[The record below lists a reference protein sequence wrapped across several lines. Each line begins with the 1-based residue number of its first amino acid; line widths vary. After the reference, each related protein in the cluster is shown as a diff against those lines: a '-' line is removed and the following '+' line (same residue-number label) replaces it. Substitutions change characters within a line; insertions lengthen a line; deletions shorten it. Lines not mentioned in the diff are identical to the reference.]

1 MRIIRTPP
9 PPILCVY
16 TDTSKHEQSQLVM
29 YCARPN
35 ADASGVV
42 NALLL
47 WRSAVGGR
55 VLNESARPITDC
67 RWSLL
72 VLVTDAPS

>member
-1 MRIIRTPP
+1 
-9 PPILCVY
+9 
-16 TDTSKHEQSQLVM
+16 M